1 MEKTLEFESYLTHM
15 PFPVKLEINSYLNNQ
30 NLYIRLT
37 DVSEMGPEPY
47 GDITVNLEKVPA
59 YCGYVDMNNMPELEE
74 FIRDN
79 DLGEFTGLTKRSGF
93 CEYPLYMFNVVKLRE
108 LCPDGM
114 QAYETLIGRVK
125 DEKVKEK
132 AR

>member
-30 NLYIRLT
+30 NLYIGLT

-47 GDITVNLEKVPA
+47 GDITVNLEKVLA
-59 YCGYVDMNNMPELEE
+59 YCGYVDINNMPELEE
-74 FIRDN
+74 FIKDN

-93 CEYPLYMFNVVKLRE
+93 CEYPLYMHTTGLSRLYGSSYTSRTSSIQATNSASSFE
-108 LCPDGM
+108 GM
-114 QAYETLIGRVK
+114 HQ
-125 DEKVKEK
+125 
-132 AR
+132 